1 MPRTTTLKTKLLVMI
16 ASIVLLVCALGAMLL
31 YSQYQQM
38 MNDRGTMIRGQVENA
53 ISLVASYEQRA
64 SRGELTQE
72 QAQLLAKQALTA
84 LRFDGK
90 EYFFVGDKS
99 LHWIAHGVNPKLIGK
114 DMHGVMTAD
123 GQDLGRLF
131 DGVLATGGG
140 LVEFYWAKPG
150 SDQPQAKLSYV
161 QASPNWG
168 WMVGTGLYL
177 DDIQATLKQELLEIA
192 GIILLIAAIVS
203 LLGWR
208 LLKGVMTQLGADP
221 AVAADIVHQIAEG
234 RLDIKVTTT
243 AGDQHS
249 LMASIAHMQKQLHQ
263 TVGEVVASARELGS
277 LSTEVAG
284 GADQIADNS
293 SRQSEG
299 ATAMAA
305 SVEQMTVSISHISD
319 SAQDAQQI
327 SASSNQLSDQGG
339 EVLGQAITEMT
350 RIGSMVDQAA
360 GSIAELVGKTHNIA
374 SIMQVIKDIA
384 DQTNLLA
391 LNAAIEAARA
401 GEAGRGFAV
410 VADEVRKLSERTAQ
424 ATQEIAG
431 MIDEIRDSSNTSQGS
446 MNEAV
451 ARVKLGREL
460 AEEGG
465 KAIGLIRDSSA
476 QVVAAVVDI
485 SHALREQG
493 IASQEIA
500 NHVEQ
505 IAQMAGTN
513 AETTQ
518 SAVKQVQRMHTLAEQ
533 LRSSVAYFR
542 V

>member
-1 MPRTTTLKTKLLVMI
+1 MPQVTSLKIRLLVMI

-31 YSQYQQM
+31 FSQYRQM
-38 MNDRGTMIRGQVENA
+38 MDDRGVMIRGQVENA
-53 ISLVASYEQRA
+53 ISLVDSYEQRA
-64 SRGELTQE
+64 SRGELNQE
-72 QAQLLAKQALTA
+72 QAQQLAKQALTA

-131 DGVLATGGG
+131 DSVLAKGGG
-140 LVEFYWAKPG
+140 LAEFYWDKPG
-150 SDQPQAKLSYV
+150 SDEPQAKLSYV
-161 QASPNWG
+161 QASPDWG
-168 WMVGTGLYL
+168 WMIGTGLYL
-177 DDIQATLKQELLEIA
+177 DDIHITLQQKLLQMA

-208 LLKGVMTQLGADP
+208 LLKGVMAQLGADP
-221 AVAADIVHQIAEG
+221 AIAANIVHQIAEG
-234 RLDIKVTTT
+234 RLDVNVTL
-243 AGDQHS
+243 APGDTHS
-249 LMASIAHMQKQLHQ
+249 LMASIAHMQKQLQQ
-263 TVGEVVASARELGS
+263 TVGEVITSARELGT

-284 GADQIADNS
+284 GADQVADNS

-305 SVEQMTVSISHISD
+305 SVEEMTVSISHISD

-327 SASSNQLSDQGG
+327 STRSNQLSGQGG
-339 EVLGQAITEMT
+339 EVLGQAIAEMT
-350 RIGSMVDQAA
+350 HIGSMVDQAA
-360 GSIAELVGKTHNIA
+360 GSITELVGKTQNIA
-374 SIMQVIKDIA
+374 NIMQVIKDIA

-431 MIDEIRDSSNTSQGS
+431 MIDEIRHSSNTSQGS

-451 ARVKLGREL
+451 ERVKLGREL

-476 QVVAAVVDI
+476 QVVAAVEDI

-493 IASQEIA
+493 MASQEIA